1 MPFHQEGKTMKKIA
15 VVFLVIAA
23 FLCLTA
29 CSQDQYAKLGEL
41 MGKMSGNV
49 YGIKP
54 NMKDVDAATDKVDG
68 TVKVDDKGEVTV
80 EVKSDDA
87 RSIVD
92 SVIAVKDSSTKKE
105 ALQESL
111 GEPILGKDATDKQKA
126 EVKSQ
131 LTAQAE
137 TSKID
142 TTGFT
147 PARKELADV
156 VNGALAAVGASLSA
170 NPTKGELATFA
181 TLKTLADAVKEG
193 KGYADAGKK
202 AIDALTITAE
212 AAGIDLFA
220 DANITDLI
228 NNIMER
234 GISRDGEESGIAKWL
249 PVVSK
254 SVTSIIN
261 CMTEDG
267 RFSAQRYS
275 KFIMECRTIRA
286 AFEMMAREYAVEGDI
301 DAILKKNID
310 LGLTIESLGKYVMA
324 VVFVEMN
331 DLSTPEAGEEIAVVP
346 FLNKYVTDNYGK
358 LTNLQE
364 EYKNLPDP
372 MADGSPYAAEF
383 EHAMVAIA
391 NKIGIV
397 TTEYKDFDKLIEE
410 IRENLDKDGSLSK
423 AAFNSLSVTG
433 MILVDSEYTSILS
446 MGEMDGTLS
455 SLQKLIT
462 GKEVN
467 K

>member
-1 MPFHQEGKTMKKIA
+1 MKKIA

-68 TVKVDDKGEVTV
+68 TVKVDDKGAVTV

-111 GEPILGKDATDKQKA
+111 GEPILGKDATDQQKA

-131 LTAQAE
+131 LTAQASD
-137 TSKID
+137 SKV
-142 TTGFT
+142 TTTDPG
-147 PARKELADV
+147 RADIAKA
-156 VNGALAAVGASLSA
+156 VNDALDLVGESLSE
-170 NPTKGELATFA
+170 NPTKAELATFA
-181 TLKTLADAVKEG
+181 ALKTLADAVREG
-193 KGYADAGKK
+193 KGYAEAGKN
-202 AIDALTITAE
+202 AVEALTITSE

-261 CMTEDG
+261 CMTKDG

-286 AFEMMAREYAVEGDI
+286 AFEMMAKEYAVEGDI

-397 TTEYKDFDKLIEE
+397 TTEYKDFDELIKE

>member
-15 VVFLVIAA
+15 IVFLVIAA

-80 EVKSDDA
+80 GVKSDDA

-181 TLKTLADAVKEG
+181 TL
-193 KGYADAGKK
+193 KK